1 MDDAIMFSESNS
13 VRLILDTQ
21 RSDQFRACPQAL
33 IVSTLFSF
41 TKYDGPSTGI
51 FLASKNCTYLKLWLY
66 LELCDPYHQQSCPP
80 RYCSPTKMI
89 EDACAIIVQ
98 AAAFAAAETVH
109 KEEEPSSVSSCVG
122 RIAVGRVRRSVHEVY
137 HCLGSSYFQRAYRM
151 SYESFWNLH
160 TTSL

>member
-51 FLASKNCTYLKLWLY
+51 FFSLQKSYVPQTLIV
-66 LELCDPYHQQSCPP
+66 P
-80 RYCSPTKMI
+80 RT
-89 EDACAIIVQ
+89 IVQ
-98 AAAFAAAETVH
+98 AVVFAAAKILH
-109 KEEEPSSVSSCVG
+109 KEASVSSCV
-122 RIAVGRVRRSVHEVY
+122 HENTKGIP
-137 HCLGSSYFQRAYRM
+137 L
-151 SYESFWNLH
+151 L
-160 TTSL
+160 